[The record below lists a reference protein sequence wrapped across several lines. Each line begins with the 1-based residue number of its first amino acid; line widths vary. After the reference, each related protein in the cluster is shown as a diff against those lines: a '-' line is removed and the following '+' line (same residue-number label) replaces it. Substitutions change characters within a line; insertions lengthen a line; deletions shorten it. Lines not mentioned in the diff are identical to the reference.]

1 MKKSPIR
8 LQRGVSLI
16 EALLALV
23 VMALGMLAVVGVQT
37 TLRSNADV
45 SRQRNEAVRV
55 AMINIEEARSFAS
68 IEGNAG
74 RTYMDITSFGVPQT
88 FTSDRSNTTFNLER
102 VVVVVD
108 SPALRALT
116 VSVDWMDRNDER
128 QMISVP
134 LIVARNPPELVGS
147 LAVGPSG
154 MPARQPLSR
163 NVGIPAS
170 AIPQSDGTSTFT
182 PPGQLGGGATWTWVF
197 NNTTG
202 LVTQRCSLQN
212 GNTTCTAIKA
222 QLLTGF
228 VRLLLPPTYPSN
240 PSGLSGTQVMEPN
253 STVSELAGVLNPG
266 QDLMA
271 SVAYT
276 TSSFPTNRN
285 ETCFFG
291 TTVVETNAPVE
302 YFCLVQLF
310 ETPAVPLPTWTGRL
324 VFGPTPAVVASTSTS
339 IETNK
344 VRICRYFD
352 LAGSGGYSAINR
364 PLSNQNYVI
373 IRAGDGSA
381 SYGCP
386 ATVTAAHQPT

>member
-1 MKKSPIR
+1 
-8 LQRGVSLI
+8 
-16 EALLALV
+16 
-23 VMALGMLAVVGVQT
+23 MLAVVGVQT

-55 AMINIEEARSFAS
+55 ALTNVEQARSFGV
-68 IEGNAG
+68 IEGTVGAYNS
-74 RTYMDITSFGVPQT
+74 ITAFGAPQSVT
-88 FTSDRSNTTFNLER
+88 PDRSNTSFGLDRR
-102 VVVVVD
+102 VVTLT
-108 SPALRALT
+108 SPAIKVLT
-116 VSVDWMDRNDER
+116 VSVEWYDRND
-128 QMISVP
+128 QQQTISVP
-134 LIVARNPPELVGS
+134 LIIARNPPELAGS

-212 GNTTCTAIKA
+212 GNTTCTAIRA

-240 PSGLSGTQVMEPN
+240 PSGLSGAQVLEPN
-253 STVSELAGVLNPG
+253 STVSELAGVLNSGP
-266 QDLMA
+266 DLMA

-291 TTVVETNAPVE
+291 TTVVEANAPVE

-324 VFGPTPAVVASTSTS
+324 VFGPTPAVVAGTSTS

-364 PLSNQNYVI
+364 PLSNQNYVV